1 MALQFSR
8 NAKVYIEVEGTLN
21 SPAVNTVWQ
30 VPVLDGFSFSQSIN
44 TTEITV
50 SEAGD
55 TSRRAQLIFNDSLA
69 PVEWSFSTYVRP
81 FLSAGSGAGAAHD
94 AVRVH
99 SVEEALWGMFVGANA
114 YNSTTKVLN
123 RSGSAV
129 NTIGAASNDATSTN
143 TFDFSQSNV
152 SAMADSWNIYFS
164 FEESGNELVYRLN
177 QAVVNSATV
186 DFDIEGIATI
196 QWSGFAQGIEN
207 LGTSIPVRDIYEKIS
222 DTSSYI
228 RNRISTVTLVRT
240 DVSPDL
246 TYNIVL
252 TGGSISFENNITY
265 LTPEELGIVNQPI
278 ANVTGTR
285 SIRGTLN
292 CYLDPAATKSG
303 ALFADLVADTTTVRN
318 VFDMAINI
326 GGTTADTPRLIFDI
340 PTAHIEIPSIG
351 IEELLTLE
359 IGFAAQPSSGNV
371 DNKDEATI
379 IYKA

>member
-21 SPAVNTVWQ
+21 SPGVNTVWQ
-30 VPVLDGFSFSQSIN
+30 VPVLDGFSFSQAIN
-44 TTEITV
+44 TTEVTV
-50 SEAGD
+50 SEAGS

-81 FLSAGSGAGAAHD
+81 FVSAGSGAGAAD
-94 AVRVH
+94 SAAEVH
-99 SVEEALWGMFVGANA
+99 SVEEALWAMFMGADA
-114 YNSTTKVLN
+114 YNNTTKVLN
-123 RSGSAV
+123 RGGNAI
-129 NTIGAASNDATSTN
+129 NTPAGALSTFVF
-143 TFDFSQSNV
+143 TQSNI
-152 SAMADSWNIYFS
+152 SAMSDAWNIYFS
-164 FEESGNELVYRLN
+164 FEEVGNTQVYRLN
-177 QAVVNSATV
+177 QAVVNSATI

-196 QWSGFAQGIEN
+196 QWSGFAQAIEDVTTN
-207 LGTSIPVRDIYEKIS
+207 TPTRDIYEKIS
-222 DTSSYI
+222 DTSVYI
-228 RNRISTVTLVRT
+228 RNRISTVSLVRT

-246 TYNIVL
+246 TYSIII
-252 TGGSISFENNITY
+252 TGGSISFENNISY

-303 ALFADLVADTTTVRN
+303 ALFANLVADTTTVRN

-326 GGTTADTPRLIFDI
+326 GGETASTPRLTLDI
-340 PTAHIEIPSIG
+340 PTAHVEIPAIG
-351 IEELLTLE
+351 IEDLLTLE

-371 DNKDEATI
+371 DNTDEATI
-379 IYKA
+379 IYRA

>member
-21 SPAVNTVWQ
+21 SPGVNTVWQ
-30 VPVLDGFSFSQSIN
+30 VPVLDGFSFSQAIN
-44 TTEITV
+44 TTEVTV
-50 SEAGD
+50 SEAGS

-69 PVEWSFSTYVRP
+69 PVEWSFSTYIRP
-81 FLSAGSGAGAAHD
+81 FVSAGTGAGAADD
-94 AVRVH
+94 ATEVH
-99 SVEEALWGMFVGANA
+99 SVEEALWAMFMGANA

-123 RSGSAV
+123 RSGSAI
-129 NTIGAASNDATSTN
+129 NTPAGALST
-143 TFDFSQSNV
+143 FSFAQSNI
-152 SAMADSWNIYFS
+152 SAMSDAWNIYFS
-164 FEESGNELVYRLN
+164 FEEVGNTQVYRLN
-177 QAVVNSATV
+177 QAVVNSATI

-196 QWSGFAQGIEN
+196 QWSGFAQAIEDVTTN
-207 LGTSIPVRDIYEKIS
+207 TPTRDIYEKIS
-222 DTSSYI
+222 DTSVYI
-228 RNRISTVTLVRT
+228 RNRISTVSLVRT

-246 TYNIVL
+246 TYNIVI
-252 TGGSISFENNITY
+252 TGGSISFENNISY

-303 ALFADLVADTTTVRN
+303 ALFANLVADTTTVRN

-326 GGTTADTPRLIFDI
+326 GGETASTPRLTLDI
-340 PTAHIEIPSIG
+340 PTAHVEIPSIG
-351 IEELLTLE
+351 IEDLLTLE

-371 DNKDEATI
+371 DNTDEATI
-379 IYKA
+379 IYRA